1 MNNIGALSDNTII
14 AMITFIILVLIK
26 GFLSIIKLLNI
37 DKMFFTKYE
46 TYLYYKEIIDTIINT
61 IVLIISL
68 FILFFRKD
76 NSILIIILAILFL
89 LKAFFQYLIDL
100 ELHEYTNLSNT
111 TIDTL
116 KKVKYPVSFI
126 TNISLFI
133 ASFYML
139 NIIFTNK

>member
-61 IVLIISL
+61 IVFMVAF
-68 FILFFRKD
+68 FILFFRKN

-89 LKAFFQYLIDL
+89 LKGFFQYLIDL

-133 ASFYML
+133 ASLYML

>member
-61 IVLIISL
+61 IVFIIAF

-139 NIIFTNK
+139 NIIFINK